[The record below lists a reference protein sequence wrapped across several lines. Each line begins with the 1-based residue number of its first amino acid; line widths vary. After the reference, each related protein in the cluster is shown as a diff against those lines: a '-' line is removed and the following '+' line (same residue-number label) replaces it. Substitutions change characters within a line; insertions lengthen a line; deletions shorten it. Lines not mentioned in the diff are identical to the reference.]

1 MSREASCIFCKI
13 IEGKIP
19 CHLLYEDK
27 QTLSFLDIGPL
38 SRGHCL
44 VIPKNHYV
52 TLETMPIELATACME
67 TVARVG
73 TAVLGATGAEA
84 WNVLQNN
91 GQQAG
96 QVVGHVHFH
105 IIPRTDSDGL
115 GFRWP
120 AGTLADPDAKE
131 LAKTILAAL

>member
-1 MSREASCIFCKI
+1 MSRDANCIFCKI

-27 QTLSFLDIGPL
+27 QTLAFLDIGPL
-38 SRGHCL
+38 SRGHSL
-44 VIPKNHYV
+44 VIPKSHYV
-52 TLETMPIELATACME
+52 TLETMPIELATACMK

-91 GQQAG
+91 GPLAG

-105 IIPRTDSDGL
+105 IIPRADSDGL

-120 AGTLADPDAKE
+120 TGTLTDLGAKE
-131 LAKTILAAL
+131 LTEAILAAL